1 MSTIQTVTIKYVA
14 DTTSIKNGINEIK
27 NLNKEVSGVGGNGK
41 ASFDKLA
48 GGADGATNSIAKF
61 GAKIGISASI
71 MNSVIGAL
79 QKGAQAFAGFAKDS
93 VSAASDFDENM
104 NKTLAVFGDA
114 GQRFIDMSGSMAT
127 AMGVSKNQYL
137 ESISLFGAIGKAMDI
152 PNDQLMTMSENL
164 TGLATDLG
172 SFYNK
177 STEQA
182 MTALKGALTGE
193 TEALKEFGIVANET
207 TMQEFTKN
215 QGKAWA
221 SMTAGEKAIA
231 RYQYIMQQTG
241 FIQGDFSRTSDG
253 LANSQKQ
260 LQANMENLKVTIG
273 TGLVP
278 VFADI
283 TTKVAE
289 FVSAITMSDDQLAQS
304 SANTQQK
311 IDETNAKLQALADQG
326 ITTGSEVETLQ
337 GQLEALSDQQVQ
349 TDKIQEMK
357 NILDQWATPLTIV
370 AGVLVTIA
378 AIWAAM
384 KIAMTAISV
393 VQGIINIATG
403 VWAVLTG
410 AVSLAM
416 APIEVIA
423 LLIVAA
429 IAAIILVVWGVIA
442 IIQNWGAI
450 TDWLWGVWQ
459 SLCDWFASLPDKF
472 WEWFNQAAQWCK
484 DAFNGLWDWF
494 KNLDLLNMLFGALK
508 NIGQWLNDNCLQ
520 PIINWFKDLPSHLGG
535 AIKHIGESVWNGI
548 KGWFGMSLR
557 DLTSMQPSFNLTNSP
572 DGNYGSINKIQNINY
587 NIYTKADPNLSFIA
601 NQKAIVDGGQAYG
614 FNNNMLR

>member
-1 MSTIQTVTIKYVA
+1 MSTIQTVTIRYVA

-41 ASFDKLA
+41 ASFDKVSQ
-48 GGADGATNSIAKF
+48 GADGATNSIAKF

-127 AMGVSKNQYL
+127 AMGMSKNQYL
-137 ESISLFGAIGKAMDI
+137 ESVSLFGAIGKAMNI

-221 SMTAGEKAIA
+221 SMTAGEKAMA

-508 NIGQWLNDNCLQ
+508 NIGTWLNDNCLQ

-535 AIKHIGESVWNGI
+535 AIKNIGESVWNGI

-557 DLTSMQPSFNLTNSP
+557 DLTSIQPNFNLTNNP
-572 DGNYGSINKIQNINY
+572 DGNYGSSYKVQNINY

>member
-1 MSTIQTVTIKYVA
+1 MAVDQIVTIKYTA
-14 DTTSIKNGINEIK
+14 DITDIQSALKQLKTGSSDAGS
-27 NLNKEVSGVGGNGK
+27 NLESVGKGAENSSGSLK
-41 ASFDKLA
+41 KL
-48 GGADGATNSIAKF
+48 GAT
-61 GAKIGISASI
+61 IGISSSI
-71 MNSVIGAL
+71 MSSLINVAKQCARS
-79 QKGAQAFAGFAKDS
+79 FADFAKDS

-127 AMGVSKNQYL
+127 AMGMSKNQYL

-221 SMTAGEKAIA
+221 SMTAGEKAMA
-231 RYQYIMQQTG
+231 RYQYIMQQTD

-260 LQANMENLKVTIG
+260 LQANMENLKVSIG

-283 TTKVAE
+283 TTKVSE
-289 FVSAITMSDDQLAQS
+289 FVSAITMSDEQLAQS

-311 IDETNAKLQALADQG
+311 IDETNGKLQALADQG

-337 GQLEALSDQQVQ
+337 GQLEALSNQQVQ

-370 AGVLVTIA
+370 AGVLGTIA

-416 APIEVIA
+416 APIEVVA

-442 IIQNWGAI
+442 IIQNWGSI
-450 TDWLWGVWQ
+450 TDWLLSLWQ
-459 SLCDWFASLPDKF
+459 GLCDWFASLPSKF
-472 WEWFNQAAQWCK
+472 WEWFDQAAQWCK

-494 KNLDLLNMLFGALK
+494 KGLDLLEMLFGALK
-508 NIGQWLNDNCLQ
+508 NIGTWLNDNCLQ
-520 PIINWFKDLPSHLGG
+520 PIINWFKDIPSKVGD
-535 AIKHIGESVWNGI
+535 AIKSWGSWIGDTV
-548 KGWFGMSLR
+548 KGWFGIKAGELNVYHSALGGNSLGQLPQR
-557 DLTSMQPSFNLTNSP
+557 QYTV
-572 DGNYGSINKIQNINY
+572 YNY
-587 NIYTKADPNLSFIA
+587 NMYTNYKPSMSFIE
-601 NQKAIVDGGQAYG
+601 NQRAMVEGGQGAN
-614 FNNNMLR
+614 FNNGISKMYH

>member
-14 DTTSIKNGINEIK
+14 DTTSIKNGISEIK
-27 NLNKEVSGVGGNGK
+27 NMNKQVSDVGDKGK
-41 ASFDKLA
+41 GSFDKLSSSA
-48 GGADGATNSIAKF
+48 SGAKDSIASF

-127 AMGVSKNQYL
+127 AMGMSKNQYL

-207 TMQEFTKN
+207 TMAEFTKN

-241 FIQGDFSRTSDG
+241 FIQGDFARTSDG

-260 LQANMENLKVTIG
+260 LEANMENLKVAIG
-273 TGLVP
+273 AGLVP

-326 ITTGSEVETLQ
+326 ITTGDEVDNLK
-337 GQLEALSDQQVQ
+337 GQLEALSNQQVQ

-357 NILDQWATPLTIV
+357 STIEQWKPALEAVAITIGIITGLWLAMKVAMFALTAVQTTINIL
-370 AGVLVTIA
+370 
-378 AIWAAM
+378 
-384 KIAMTAISV
+384 
-393 VQGIINIATG
+393 TG
-403 VWAVLTG
+403 VWAVLSG

-429 IAAIILVVWGVIA
+429 IAAIILVVWGVIE

-459 SLCDWFASLPDKF
+459 SLCDWFASLPSKF
-472 WEWFNQAAQWCK
+472 WEWFDQAAQWCK

-520 PIINWFKDLPSHLGG
+520 PIINWFKDIPSKVGD
-535 AIKHIGESVWNGI
+535 AIKSWGSWIGDTV
-548 KGWFGMSLR
+548 KGWFGLSLR
-557 DLTSMQPSFNLTNSP
+557 DLEALQPSFNLTNNP

-601 NQKAIVDGGQAYG
+601 NQKAIVDGGQGYG

>member
-27 NLNKEVSGVGGNGK
+27 NLNKEVNGVGGNGK
-41 ASFDKLA
+41 ASFDKVA
-48 GGADGATNSIAKF
+48 QGADGATNSIAKF

-127 AMGVSKNQYL
+127 AMGMSKNQYL
-137 ESISLFGAIGKAMDI
+137 ESISLFGAIGKAMNI

-207 TMQEFTKN
+207 TMATFVES

-221 SMTAGEKAIA
+221 SMTAGEKAMA
-231 RYQYIMQQTG
+231 RYQYIMQQTD

-260 LQANMENLKVTIG
+260 LQANMENLKVSIG
-273 TGLVP
+273 TGLTP
-278 VFADI
+278 VFADL
-283 TTKVAE
+283 TTNLST
-289 FVSAITMSDDQLAQS
+289 FVSAITMSDEQLAQAS
-304 SANTQQK
+304 TNTQTK
-311 IDETNAKLQALADQG
+311 MDEVNGKLQELANQG
-326 ITTGSEVETLQ
+326 ITTGDQVDVLK
-337 GQLEALSDQQVQ
+337 GQLEGLSNQQVQ
-349 TDKIQEMK
+349 TDKIKEMK
-357 NILDQWATPLTIV
+357 NTLDQWATPLTIV
-370 AGVLVTIA
+370 AGVLGTIA

-384 KIAMTAISV
+384 KIAMTAITV

-416 APIEVIA
+416 SPIEVVA

-429 IAAIILVVWGVIA
+429 IAAIILIVWGVIA

-459 SLCDWFASLPDKF
+459 SLCDWFAKLPDKF
-472 WEWFNQAAQWCK
+472 WEWFKQAAQWCK

-508 NIGQWLNDNCLQ
+508 NIGQWLNDHCLQ
-520 PIINWFKDLPSHLGG
+520 PIINWFKDIPSKIGD
-535 AIKHIGESVWNGI
+535 AIKSWGSWIGDTV
-548 KGWFGMSLR
+548 KGWFGLSLR
-557 DLTSMQPSFNLTNSP
+557 DLEAMQPSFNLTNNP

-601 NQKAIVDGGQAYG
+601 NQKAIVDGGQGYG

>member
-1 MSTIQTVTIKYVA
+1 MPTIQTVTIKYVA
-14 DTTSIKNGINEIK
+14 DTSSIKDGINQIK
-27 NLNKEVSGVGGNGK
+27 NMNKQVSDVGSNGK
-41 ASFDKLA
+41 NSFDKLSS
-48 GGADGATNSIAKF
+48 GANGAKDSITSF

-71 MNSVIGAL
+71 MNTVIGAL

-127 AMGVSKNQYL
+127 AMGMSKNKYL
-137 ESISLFGAIGKAMDI
+137 ESISLFGAIGKAMNI

-177 STEQA
+177 PTEQA

-207 TMQEFTKN
+207 TMAEFTKE

-241 FIQGDFSRTSDG
+241 FIQGDFARTSDG

-260 LQANMENLKVTIG
+260 LEANMENLKVAIG

-278 VFADI
+278 VFANV

-304 SANTQQK
+304 SQNTQQK
-311 IDETNAKLQALADQG
+311 IDETNAKLQELADQG
-326 ITTGSEVETLQ
+326 ITSGDAVDTLK
-337 GQLEALSDQQVQ
+337 GQLEALSNQQVQ
-349 TDKIQEMK
+349 TDKIKEMK
-357 NILDQWATPLTIV
+357 DLIDQWKTPLMVV
-370 AGVLVTIA
+370 AGILGTILVLYG
-378 AIWAAM
+378 AIKTVM
-384 KIAMTAISV
+384 FLTNAI
-393 VQGIINIATG
+393 QLIINTATSI
-403 VWAVLTG
+403 WAVLTG
-410 AVSLAM
+410 IVSVLMSPITLTMLAIV
-416 APIEVIA
+416 AVIA
-423 LLIVAA
+423 LV
-429 IAAIILVVWGVIA
+429 IAAVYGIIWA
-442 IIQNWGAI
+442 IQNWGSI
-450 TDWLWGVWQ
+450 TDWLKGLWDG
-459 SLCDWFASLPDKF
+459 LCDWFASLPSKF
-472 WEWFNQAAQWCK
+472 WEWFKQAAQWCR

-520 PIINWFKDLPSHLGG
+520 PIINWFKNLPSHLGD
-535 AIKHIGESVWNGI
+535 AIKAIGDWFKNNLNPANW
-548 KGWFGMSLR
+548 GWW
-557 DLTSMQPSFNLTNSP
+557 DLSANAQPIFNLSNKP
-572 DGNYGSINKIQNINY
+572 DGNYGSRYNVQNISY

-601 NQKAIVDGGQAYG
+601 NQKAIVDGGQGYG
-614 FNNNMLR
+614 FNNNILR

>member
-1 MSTIQTVTIKYVA
+1 MAVDQIVTIKYTA
-14 DTTSIKNGINEIK
+14 DITDIQSALKQLKNGSSEAGS
-27 NLNKEVSGVGGNGK
+27 NLNEVGKGAENSSGSLK
-41 ASFDKLA
+41 KL
-48 GGADGATNSIAKF
+48 GAT
-61 GAKIGISASI
+61 IGISSSI
-71 MNSVIGAL
+71 MSSLIGVAK
-79 QKGAQAFAGFAKDS
+79 QCARSFADFAKDS
-93 VSAASDFDENM
+93 VSAASDFDENL
-104 NKTLAVFGDA
+104 NKTLAVFGEA
-114 GQRFIDMSGSMAT
+114 GQRFIDMSGSMAS
-127 AMGVSKNQYL
+127 AMGMSKNQYL
-137 ESISLFGAIGKAMDI
+137 ESVSLFGAIGKAMNI

-207 TMQEFTKN
+207 TMDAFVKE
-215 QGKAWA
+215 QGKSWSAM
-221 SMTAGEKAIA
+221 SAGEKAMA

-241 FIQGDFSRTSDG
+241 FIQGDFARTSDG

-260 LQANMENLKVTIG
+260 LQANMENLKVAIG

-289 FVSAITMSDDQLAQS
+289 FVSAITMSDEQLQQASQ
-304 SANTQQK
+304 NTQQK
-311 IDETNAKLQALADQG
+311 IDETNGKLQALADQG
-326 ITTGSEVETLQ
+326 ITTGDEVDNLK
-337 GQLEALSDQQVQ
+337 GQLEALSNQQVQ
-349 TDKIQEMK
+349 TDKIAEMK
-357 NILDQWATPLTIV
+357 NLLDQWKTPLMVV
-370 AGVLVTIA
+370 AGVLGTIT

-384 KIAMTAISV
+384 KIAMLAINV
-393 VQGIINIATG
+393 VQGITNVLTG

-442 IIQNWGAI
+442 VIQNWGAI
-450 TDWLWGVWQ
+450 TEWLQGLWNG
-459 SLCDWFASLPDKF
+459 LCDWFASLPSKF
-472 WEWFNQAAQWCK
+472 SEWFNQAAQWCK
-484 DAFNGLWDWF
+484 DAFNNLWNWF
-494 KNLDLLNMLFGALK
+494 SGLDLLNMLFGALK

-520 PIINWFKDLPSHLGG
+520 PIINWFKDIPGKIG
-535 AIKHIGESVWNGI
+535 DAIKGWGSWIGDTV
-548 KGWFGMSLR
+548 KGWFGIKAGELNVYHSALGGNSLGQLPQR
-557 DLTSMQPSFNLTNSP
+557 QYTV
-572 DGNYGSINKIQNINY
+572 YNY
-587 NIYTKADPNLSFIA
+587 NMYTNYKPSMSFIE
-601 NQKAIVDGGQAYG
+601 NQRAIVEGGQGAN
-614 FNNNMLR
+614 FNNGISKIYH

>member
-1 MSTIQTVTIKYVA
+1 MPTIQTVTIKYVA
-14 DTTSIKNGINEIK
+14 DTSSIKEGINQIK
-27 NLNKEVSGVGGNGK
+27 NMNKQVSDVGSNGK
-41 ASFDKLA
+41 NSFDKLSS
-48 GGADGATNSIAKF
+48 GANGAKDSIASF

-71 MNSVIGAL
+71 MNTVIGAL

-127 AMGVSKNQYL
+127 AMGMSKNQYL
-137 ESISLFGAIGKAMDI
+137 ESISLFGAIGKAMNI

-207 TMQEFTKN
+207 TMAEFTKN

-241 FIQGDFSRTSDG
+241 FIQGDFARTSDG

-260 LQANMENLKVTIG
+260 LEANMENLKVAIG

-278 VFADI
+278 VFADV

-289 FVSAITMSDDQLAQS
+289 FVSAITMSDEQLAQS
-304 SANTQQK
+304 SQNTQQK
-311 IDETNAKLQALADQG
+311 IDETNGKLQELANQG
-326 ITTGSEVETLQ
+326 ITTGDEVDTLK
-337 GQLEALSDQQVQ
+337 GQLEALSNQQVQ

-357 NILDQWATPLTIV
+357 NTIDQWKPALEAVAITI
-370 AGVLVTIA
+370 GTITA
-378 AIWAAM
+378 LWAAM
-384 KIAMTAISV
+384 KIAMFAIST

-459 SLCDWFASLPDKF
+459 SLCDWFASLPSKF
-472 WEWFNQAAQWCK
+472 WEWFNQAAQWCR

-535 AIKHIGESVWNGI
+535 AISHLGQSIWDGI
-548 KGWFGMSLR
+548 KGWFGFSVGDFMNA
-557 DLTSMQPSFNLTNSP
+557 QPIFNLSNKP
-572 DGNYGSINKIQNINY
+572 DGNYGSRYNVQNISY

-601 NQKAIVDGGQAYG
+601 NQKAIVDGGQGYG

>member
-1 MSTIQTVTIKYVA
+1 MPTIQTVTIKYVA
-14 DTTSIKNGINEIK
+14 DTTSIKEGINTIK
-27 NLNKEVSGVGGNGK
+27 NLNKEVGGVGGNGK
-41 ASFDKLA
+41 ASFDKVSQ
-48 GGADGATNSIAKF
+48 GAEGATNSVAKF

-114 GQRFIDMSGSMAT
+114 GQRFIDMSGSMAS
-127 AMGVSKNQYL
+127 AMGMSKNQYL
-137 ESISLFGAIGKAMDI
+137 ESISLFGAIGKAMNI

-207 TMQEFTKN
+207 TMSAFVEA
-215 QGKAWA
+215 QGKSWA
-221 SMTAGEKAIA
+221 AMTAGEKAMA
-231 RYQYIMQQTG
+231 RYQYIMQQTD
-241 FIQGDFSRTSDG
+241 FIQGDFSKTSDG

-260 LQANMENLKVTIG
+260 LQANMENLKVAIG
-273 TGLVP
+273 TGLTP
-278 VFADI
+278 IFADL
-283 TTKVAE
+283 TTKFAT
-289 FVSAITMSDDQLAQS
+289 FISAITMSDEQLAQS

-311 IDETNAKLQALADQG
+311 MDEVNGKLQALADQG
-326 ITTGSEVETLQ
+326 ITTGSEVDALK
-337 GQLEALSDQQVQ
+337 GQLEGLSNTQVQ

-357 NILDQWATPLTIV
+357 NILDQWQTPLMVV
-370 AGVLVTIA
+370 AGVLGTIA

-384 KIAMTAISV
+384 KIAMTAITV

-410 AVSLAM
+410 AVSIAM
-416 APIEVIA
+416 APIEVVA

-442 IIQNWGAI
+442 VIQNWGAI
-450 TDWLWGVWQ
+450 TDWLMGLWDGV
-459 SLCDWFASLPDKF
+459 CAWFSSLPDKF

-494 KNLDLLNMLFGALK
+494 KNLDLLDMLFGALK

-520 PIINWFKDLPSHLGG
+520 PIINWFKDIPGKIG
-535 AIKHIGESVWNGI
+535 DAIKGWGSWLGDTV
-548 KGWFGMSLR
+548 KGWFGLSLR
-557 DLTSMQPSFNLTNSP
+557 DFEAMQPSFNLTNNP

-601 NQKAIVDGGQAYG
+601 NQKAIVDGGQGYG

>member
-1 MSTIQTVTIKYVA
+1 MPTIQTVTIKYVA

-41 ASFDKLA
+41 ASFDKVA
-48 GGADGATNSIAKF
+48 QGADGATNSIAKF

-127 AMGVSKNQYL
+127 AMGMSKNQYL
-137 ESISLFGAIGKAMDI
+137 ESISLFGAIGKAMNI

-241 FIQGDFSRTSDG
+241 FIQGDFARTSDG

-260 LQANMENLKVTIG
+260 LQANMENLKVAIG

-326 ITTGSEVETLQ
+326 ITTGDEVDGLR
-337 GQLEALSDQQVQ
+337 GQLEALSNQQVQ

-357 NILDQWATPLTIV
+357 NTLESWKPTLM
-370 AGVLVTIA
+370 TIA
-378 AIWAAM
+378 TIIGTITAIWLAM
-384 KIAMTAISV
+384 KIAMFALTA
-393 VQGIINIATG
+393 VQTTINVLTG

-416 APIEVIA
+416 APIEVVA

-520 PIINWFKDLPSHLGG
+520 PIINWFKDIPSKIGDT
-535 AIKHIGESVWNGI
+535 IKSWGSWIGDTV
-548 KGWFGMSLR
+548 KGWFGLSLR
-557 DLTSMQPSFNLTNSP
+557 DLEAIQPSFNLTNNP

-601 NQKAIVDGGQAYG
+601 NQKAIVDGGQGYG

>member
-1 MSTIQTVTIKYVA
+1 MPTIQTVTIKYVA
-14 DTTSIKNGINEIK
+14 DTSSIKEGINQIK
-27 NLNKEVSGVGGNGK
+27 NMNKQVSDVGSNGK
-41 ASFDKLA
+41 NSFDKLSS
-48 GGADGATNSIAKF
+48 GANGAKDSIASF

-71 MNSVIGAL
+71 MNTVIGAL

-114 GQRFIDMSGSMAT
+114 GQKFIDMSGSMAT
-127 AMGVSKNQYL
+127 AMGMSKNQYL
-137 ESISLFGAIGKAMDI
+137 ESISLFGAIGKAMNI

-207 TMQEFTKN
+207 TMAEFTKE

-231 RYQYIMQQTG
+231 RYQYIMKQTG
-241 FIQGDFSRTSDG
+241 FIQGDFARTSDG

-260 LQANMENLKVTIG
+260 LEANMENLKVAIG

-278 VFADI
+278 VFADV

-304 SANTQQK
+304 SQNTQQK
-311 IDETNAKLQALADQG
+311 IDETNGKLQELADQG
-326 ITTGSEVETLQ
+326 ITTGDEVDTLK
-337 GQLEALSDQQVQ
+337 GQLEALSNQQVQ

-357 NILDQWATPLTIV
+357 NTIDQWKPALEAVAITI
-370 AGVLVTIA
+370 GTITA
-378 AIWAAM
+378 LWAAM
-384 KIAMTAISV
+384 KIAMFAIST

-472 WEWFNQAAQWCK
+472 WEWFNQAAQWCR

-508 NIGQWLNDNCLQ
+508 NIGNWLNDNCLQ
-520 PIINWFKDLPSHLGG
+520 PIINWFKNLPQHLGD
-535 AIKHIGESVWNGI
+535 AIKGIGNWFKDNLNPANW
-548 KGWFGMSLR
+548 GWW
-557 DLTSMQPSFNLTNSP
+557 DLSANAQPIFNLSNKP
-572 DGNYGSINKIQNINY
+572 DGNYGSRYNVQNISY

-601 NQKAIVDGGQAYG
+601 NQKAIVDGGQGYG